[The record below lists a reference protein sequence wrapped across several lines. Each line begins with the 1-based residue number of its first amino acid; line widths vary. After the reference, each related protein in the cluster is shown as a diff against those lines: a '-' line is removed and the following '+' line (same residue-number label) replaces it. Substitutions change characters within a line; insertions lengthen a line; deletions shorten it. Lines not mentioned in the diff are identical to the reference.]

1 MKPEKK
7 LENVKIRTKTHKNKG
22 NNNTLII
29 AVAAIILIGAY
40 ALLTGDSQK
49 TDIKNT
55 MTLKEVRALIDSEY
69 SNKASQTDTPT
80 VKDNYIPILFPR
92 TAGKLPDYAVTN
104 AMTLKAYKYATE
116 HPEVLEQIPCY
127 CGCGQH
133 GSVAS
138 EGKPHKSVRDC
149 FISDNG
155 NYDNHASFCDT
166 CVGIEM
172 KAQSYFPNGI
182 PIESANIDAVART

>member
-1 MKPEKK
+1 
-7 LENVKIRTKTHKNKG
+7 
-22 NNNTLII
+22 
-29 AVAAIILIGAY
+29 
-40 ALLTGDSQK
+40 
-49 TDIKNT
+49 
-55 MTLKEVRALIDSEY
+55 
-69 SNKASQTDTPT
+69 
-80 VKDNYIPILFPR
+80 
-92 TAGKLPDYAVTN
+92 
-104 AMTLKAYKYATE
+104 MTLKAYKYATE

-182 PIESANIDAVART
+182 PIM